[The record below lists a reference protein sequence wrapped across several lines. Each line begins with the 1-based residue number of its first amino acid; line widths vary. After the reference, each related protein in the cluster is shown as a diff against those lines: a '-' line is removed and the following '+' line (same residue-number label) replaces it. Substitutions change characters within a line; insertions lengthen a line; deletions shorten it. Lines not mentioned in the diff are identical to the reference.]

1 MEKVTEDALFLRFKD
16 QSNALIDAHRPRIL
30 KAFKNA
36 DDQKLSISLSIEVRP
51 SKAAGVLDVE
61 VGIGYVVERVKEKT
75 VSTVSNQLSLPMEE
89 TTTTY
94 MLKKPTTK
102 APATFVNT
110 GEI

>member
-16 QSNALIDAHRPRIL
+16 QSNALIDAHRPTIL

-75 VSTVSNQLSLPMEE
+75 VSRERWKDRTWTTRAGGRYFSFEESMTV
-89 TTTTY
+89 
-94 MLKKPTTK
+94 
-102 APATFVNT
+102 TF
-110 GEI
+110 